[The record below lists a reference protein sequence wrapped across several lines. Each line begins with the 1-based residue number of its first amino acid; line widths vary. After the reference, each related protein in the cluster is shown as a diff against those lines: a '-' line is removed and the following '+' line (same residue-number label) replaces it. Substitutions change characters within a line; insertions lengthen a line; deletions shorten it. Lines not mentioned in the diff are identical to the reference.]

1 MNEGSDKKFWI
12 ICTIIIVIVLALT
25 YKFVIKYDTSGNS
38 TGSSHVERNNTPALT
53 LKADKEAQAEKEKKS
68 EEDKEKSKDKE
79 KKDSDKDSQK
89 DSEKNTDVNALK
101 SQAKDNAITVL
112 DIQSKSKDDFNTDS
126 TQARFKEAA
135 TEQFVKTHKKN
146 ENKANRIIEYKNVSL
161 EIKDDKDLKKDT
173 VEGVLKFDRLI
184 KPKDKDSK
192 VKASTDVDSKLN
204 ITFKKEDN
212 KLKVSKTQM

>member
-38 TGSSHVERNNTPALT
+38 TGSSHVEKNNTPALT
-53 LKADKEAQAEKEKKS
+53 LKADKEAQAEKDKKA
-68 EEDKEKSKDKE
+68 EEDKEKSKE
-79 KKDSDKDSQK
+79 KKDSDKDSKK
-89 DSEKNTDVNALK
+89 DSEKKTDVNALK

>member
-38 TGSSHVERNNTPALT
+38 TGSSHVEKNNTPALT
-53 LKADKEAQAEKEKKS
+53 LKADKEAQAEKDKKA
-68 EEDKEKSKDKE
+68 EEDKEKSKE
-79 KKDSDKDSQK
+79 KKDSDKDSKK
-89 DSEKNTDVNALK
+89 DSEKKTDVNALK

-161 EIKDDKDLKKDT
+161 EIKDDKDLEKDT